1 MSNYYQIT
9 LDPPISPT
17 VIIYIAQSRIS
28 TYQELIRKDN
38 PSVPTRQ
45 ASNEAMMMMLLKIID
60 QAIGEFGKT
69 DLEQTSF
76 LIIQIVQIT

>member
-1 MSNYYQIT
+1 M
-9 LDPPISPT
+9 LL
-17 VIIYIAQSRIS
+17 YIAVSRIS

-38 PSVPTRQ
+38 RSVPTRQ
-45 ASNEAMMMMLLKIID
+45 AGNEAMMMMLLKIID